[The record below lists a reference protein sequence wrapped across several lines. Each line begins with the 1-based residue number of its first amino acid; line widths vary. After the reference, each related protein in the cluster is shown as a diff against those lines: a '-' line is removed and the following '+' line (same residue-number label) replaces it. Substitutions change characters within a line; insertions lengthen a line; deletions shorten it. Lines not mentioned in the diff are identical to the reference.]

1 MTQQTAKIRI
11 KIGTMEVDY
20 EGDSSF
26 LDGGIEKLLETM
38 AGMAHNNFVEN
49 QVAAPP
55 APALQVDASNNEAN
69 NWNLEQPPLVGSP
82 SFSTSMLASH
92 ADAETSADLILC
104 AMAFLELNAKQN
116 PNSSKEI
123 FAEMKN
129 VSTVY
134 NSMMSTNNTKN
145 LRSLAKSKKIN
156 EVSSGK
162 FSLGKEERQKF
173 EAIIAEF
180 D

>member
-1 MTQQTAKIRI
+1 
-11 KIGTMEVDY
+11 
-20 EGDSSF
+20 
-26 LDGGIEKLLETM
+26 
-38 AGMAHNNFVEN
+38 
-49 QVAAPP
+49 
-55 APALQVDASNNEAN
+55 
-69 NWNLEQPPLVGSP
+69 
-82 SFSTSMLASH
+82 MLASH

-123 FAEMKN
+123 LAEMKN